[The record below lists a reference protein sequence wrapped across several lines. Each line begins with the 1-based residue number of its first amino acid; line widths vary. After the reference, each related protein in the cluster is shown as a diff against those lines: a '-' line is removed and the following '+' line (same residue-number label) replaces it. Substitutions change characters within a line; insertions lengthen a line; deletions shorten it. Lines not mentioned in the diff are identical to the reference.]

1 MEANNMAETKIV
13 ESTPAAAQEA
23 QVKYHITPTHY
34 LEFDDDGKEWTLEI
48 HLPGVAKE
56 NIKFKALPDAYFL
69 EARREVALYSVSE
82 YFPFDVDVS
91 SISGKY
97 NDGLLI
103 VKGKVKDPLAEAV
116 NIKLD

>member
-97 NDGLLI
+97 SDGLLI
-103 VKGKVKDPLAEAV
+103 VKGKIKDPLAEAV